1 MVPIGNYS
9 MQTVVLLLPNIQTL
23 PNILAYILK
32 HFDIDFFLK
41 PCALKSDIQDS
52 KK

>member
-9 MQTVVLLLPNIQTL
+9 MQTVLLLLPNIQTL

-32 HFDIDFFLK
+32 HFNIDFF
-41 PCALKSDIQDS
+41 
-52 KK
+52 